1 MPKGIPAAGFRRTK
15 KYKVK
20 SLQELEQDIANKAP
34 YIVEELEK
42 LTKPFSCPHC
52 GNEIRMIDKDVGMY
66 LVDRAL
72 GKPKQKHEVDIA
84 ENIQL
89 TADQIDVMIQRNPVL
104 ARAYEIA
111 QRQLLTEGVIEGE
124 YSEATP
130 GKTETDEN

>member
-1 MPKGIPAAGFRRTK
+1 MPKGIPPAGFRSTK

-42 LTKPFSCPHC
+42 LTKPFPCPHC

-72 GKPKQKHEVDIA
+72 GKPKQKQEIDVTGTIARQLTGDEIDEIIA
-84 ENIQL
+84 EV
-89 TADQIDVMIQRNPVL
+89 AESNPRFAL
-104 ARAYEIA
+104 AWKIA
-111 QRQLLTEGVIEGE
+111 QETLPQHALLFTGTE
-124 YSEATP
+124 
-130 GKTETDEN
+130 